1 MFYVKYNLQ
10 NSSKIDNNRKIA
22 KQQNRQQQNSK
33 TAKMIYELSEAEKN
47 EFIEQVRDKQ
57 REIMHYNLD
66 GCTERKV
73 VLFSE
78 LFQMFLSNTGK
89 LLLRGSEL
97 LCNQILEKIK
107 ENSNHEAVYQNVEY
121 LELADELNHVV
132 ENIMLAQFQAQDQ
145 AHGQAQDQAHGQ
157 AQDQAREQLEAI
169 QDAQWRAQERALA
182 ILEEENQWEASQKE
196 QANRK
201 AQVQQ

>member
-1 MFYVKYNLQ
+1 
-10 NSSKIDNNRKIA
+10 
-22 KQQNRQQQNSK
+22 
-33 TAKMIYELSEAEKN
+33 MIYELSEAEKN

-73 VLFSE
+73 AIFSE
-78 LFQMFLSNTGK
+78 LFQMFLSYKGK

-107 ENSNHEAVYQNVEY
+107 ENANHDAVYQNVEY

-132 ENIMLAQFQAQDQ
+132 ENIMLAQDRE
-145 AHGQAQDQAHGQ
+145 HGQAQ
-157 AQDQAREQLEAI
+157 EQLEAI

-182 ILEEENQWEASQKE
+182 ILDEENQWEASQKE
-196 QANRK
+196 QASRK
-201 AQVQQ
+201 AQVQL

>member
-1 MFYVKYNLQ
+1 
-10 NSSKIDNNRKIA
+10 
-22 KQQNRQQQNSK
+22 
-33 TAKMIYELSEAEKN
+33 MIYELSEAEKN

-73 VLFSE
+73 AIFSE
-78 LFQMFLSNTGK
+78 LFQMFLSYKGK

-107 ENSNHEAVYQNVEY
+107 ENANHDAVYQNVEY

-145 AHGQAQDQAHGQ
+145 AQV
-157 AQDQAREQLEAI
+157 QAREQLEAI

-196 QANRK
+196 QASRK
-201 AQVQQ
+201 AQVQL